1 MTDPV
6 ISLSSVTKGYGYG
19 RGIFDI
25 DLAVQPGTIH
35 GYVGTNGS
43 GKTTTLRTIMGFIR
57 PDGGTAQV
65 NGKDCWQDATALK
78 EFVSY
83 IPGEISFP
91 DFRTGMDFLQYQAKF
106 LGLGDLS
113 RMETLLKRLEL
124 DASANLRRMSK
135 GMKQKTAIVAA
146 FMADKQLLVLDEPTT
161 GLDPLMRDVFLEL
174 VREERQKG
182 KTILMSTHIFEEVEE
197 VCDAVSLIHNG
208 RILRTAPVADLLHAQ
223 EKVFRIRFESPVSA
237 VSVPLRE
244 AQIFGISE
252 TELRVQI
259 PARSIGALLTWL
271 AGMPVAAMHEEKHRL
286 EQSFQQILKEEGG
299 ARA

>member
-1 MTDPV
+1 
-6 ISLSSVTKGYGYG
+6 
-19 RGIFDI
+19 
-25 DLAVQPGTIH
+25 
-35 GYVGTNGS
+35 
-43 GKTTTLRTIMGFIR
+43 
-57 PDGGTAQV
+57 
-65 NGKDCWQDATALK
+65 
-78 EFVSY
+78 
-83 IPGEISFP
+83 
-91 DFRTGMDFLQYQAKF
+91 
-106 LGLGDLS
+106 
-113 RMETLLKRLEL
+113 
-124 DASANLRRMSK
+124 MSK

-146 FMADKQLLVLDEPTT
+146 FMADKQILILDEPTT

-223 EKVFRIRFESPVSA
+223 EKVFRIRFESPVGTDI
-237 VSVPLRE
+237 VPLQE

-271 AGMPVAAMHEEKHRL
+271 ADMPVAAMHEERYRL